1 VYTGWVRTN
10 IDIDDE
16 LLARAQA
23 VAGTRGK
30 KATVEFALRELVR
43 RKERQKVLELRGK
56 VAWEGDLDQSRAAR
70 QSSSTPPCGSTSSA
84 TPARGR
90 SNTSPS

>member
-1 VYTGWVRTN
+1 VRTN

-43 RKERQKVLELRGK
+43 RKERQKALELRGA
-56 VAWEGDLDQSRAAR
+56 VTWEGDL
-70 QSSSTPPCGSTSSA
+70 
-84 TPARGR
+84 GR
-90 SNTSPS
+90 SRSGR

>member
-1 VYTGWVRTN
+1 MYSELVRTN

-23 VAGTRGK
+23 VAGTKAK

-43 RKERQKVLELRGK
+43 RKERRKVLELRGA
-56 VAWEGDLDQSRAAR
+56 VTWEGDLDRSRAAR
-70 QSSSTPPCGSTSSA
+70 
-84 TPARGR
+84 
-90 SNTSPS
+90 

>member
-1 VYTGWVRTN
+1 MRTN

-43 RKERQKVLELRGK
+43 RKERHQTLALRGR
-56 VAWEGDLDQSRAAR
+56 VTWEGDLDQSRAAR
-70 QSSSTPPCGSTSSA
+70 
-84 TPARGR
+84 
-90 SNTSPS
+90 

>member
-1 VYTGWVRTN
+1 VRTN

-70 QSSSTPPCGSTSSA
+70 
-84 TPARGR
+84 
-90 SNTSPS
+90 

>member
-1 VYTGWVRTN
+1 MCILAVVRTN

-23 VAGTRGK
+23 VAGTKGK

-43 RKERQKVLELRGK
+43 RKERHKTLELRGK
-56 VAWEGDLDQSRAAR
+56 VTWEGDLDQSRTAR
-70 QSSSTPPCGSTSSA
+70 
-84 TPARGR
+84 
-90 SNTSPS
+90 

>member
-1 VYTGWVRTN
+1 MQNVYAGIVRTN

-43 RKERQKVLELRGK
+43 RKERHKALELRGT
-56 VAWEGDLDQSRAAR
+56 VRWEGDLDRSRAAR
-70 QSSSTPPCGSTSSA
+70 
-84 TPARGR
+84 
-90 SNTSPS
+90 

>member
-1 VYTGWVRTN
+1 VYTEVVRTN

-43 RKERQKVLELRGK
+43 RKERHKVLQLRGT
-56 VAWEGDLDQSRAAR
+56 VRWEGDLDQSRAAR
-70 QSSSTPPCGSTSSA
+70 
-84 TPARGR
+84 
-90 SNTSPS
+90 

>member
-1 VYTGWVRTN
+1 VYAGVVRTN

-23 VAGTRGK
+23 VAGTTGK

-43 RKERQKVLELRGK
+43 RKERHKALQLRGT
-56 VAWEGDLDQSRAAR
+56 VVWEGELDRSRAAR
-70 QSSSTPPCGSTSSA
+70 
-84 TPARGR
+84 
-90 SNTSPS
+90 

>member
-1 VYTGWVRTN
+1 MNTGVVRTN

-23 VAGTRGK
+23 VAGTKSK

-43 RKERQKVLELRGK
+43 RKERQKSLELRGK
-56 VAWEGDLDQSRAAR
+56 VSWEGDLDRSGAAR
-70 QSSSTPPCGSTSSA
+70 
-84 TPARGR
+84 
-90 SNTSPS
+90 

>member
-1 VYTGWVRTN
+1 MCITDGVRTN

-23 VAGTRGK
+23 VAGTKGK

-43 RKERQKVLELRGK
+43 RKERHKALELRGQ
-56 VAWEGDLDQSRAAR
+56 VVWEGDLDQSRAAR
-70 QSSSTPPCGSTSSA
+70 
-84 TPARGR
+84 
-90 SNTSPS
+90 

>member
-1 VYTGWVRTN
+1 MYRGIVRTN

-23 VAGTRGK
+23 VAGTKGK

-43 RKERQKVLELRGK
+43 RKERHKTHELRGK
-56 VAWEGDLDQSRAAR
+56 VVWEGDLDRSRAAR
-70 QSSSTPPCGSTSSA
+70 
-84 TPARGR
+84 
-90 SNTSPS
+90 

>member
-1 VYTGWVRTN
+1 MYTGLVRTN

-16 LLARAQA
+16 LLAAAQA

-43 RKERQKVLELRGK
+43 RKERHKALQLRGT
-56 VAWEGDLDQSRAAR
+56 VDWEGDLDRSRAAR
-70 QSSSTPPCGSTSSA
+70 
-84 TPARGR
+84 
-90 SNTSPS
+90 